1 METKGD
7 EHQQEIRTALKAEG
21 YLRE

>member
-7 EHQQEIRTALKAEG
+7 EHQQEIRDVLKSEG
-21 YLRE
+21 YLRD